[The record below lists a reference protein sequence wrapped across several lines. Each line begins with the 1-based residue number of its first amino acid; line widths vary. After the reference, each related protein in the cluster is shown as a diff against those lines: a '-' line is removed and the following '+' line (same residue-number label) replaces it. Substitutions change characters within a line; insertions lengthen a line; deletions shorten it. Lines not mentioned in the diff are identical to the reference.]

1 MQLVDKFNS
10 FVETHTD
17 DKTQANALKTAV
29 VGTGILWLILVVLMS
44 VCPGFRKPE
53 RYKTI
58 SIMLE
63 PVSESISEK
72 SEKLN
77 PAAEKI
83 ENANAKEAAAP
94 ANIKKAL
101 EKQSEPAKPVQ
112 KPAEQIKKQE
122 TAKKAHNPAAK
133 TVEKPAKSAEPV
145 KPAESKPENSKAAP
159 AKTVEQPK
167 AAPKV
172 PETTTAPAP
181 KKAKIKYK
189 KSLDDLMEE
198 QMGASAKQK
207 AFDDSM
213 FDDVVAETN
222 TSSQSVSKNVNR
234 MDNSS
239 ALSGSAA
246 VAADSTSGSVSA
258 TADRAEKP
266 SSASSATSAML
277 SKISAAQY
285 STTIGNGLSSKSDVK
300 VAQSTDGKLAIELSD
315 GSARV
320 LLEPLK
326 PVIIIS
332 EENGKRIDSSRQVVI
347 SFRILAAGN
356 VPFSGITITPSSAL
370 PEEIQSEIKDQVST
384 WRFAPASSDG
394 QAKFEYSIIKR

>member
-83 ENANAKEAAAP
+83 ENPNAKEAAAP
-94 ANIKKAL
+94 ANIEKAV

-122 TAKKAHNPAAK
+122 TAKKADNPAVK

-172 PETTTAPAP
+172 PETTAAPAP

-189 KSLDDLMEE
+189 KSLDELMEE

-234 MDNSS
+234 MDSSS

>member
-83 ENANAKEAAAP
+83 ENPNAKEAAAP
-94 ANIKKAL
+94 ANIEKAL

-181 KKAKIKYK
+181 KKAKIKYVK
-189 KSLDDLMEE
+189 RNEDLMEE
-198 QMGASAKQK
+198 QMGASAKPK
-207 AFDDSM
+207 AFDESM

>member
-94 ANIKKAL
+94 ANIKKAV

-122 TAKKAHNPAAK
+122 TAKKADNPAAK
-133 TVEKPAKSAEPV
+133 NVERPAKSAEPV

-181 KKAKIKYK
+181 KKAKIKYG
-189 KSLDDLMEE
+189 KSVDELMEE

-207 AFDDSM
+207 AFDESM

-234 MDNSS
+234 MNNSS

>member
-83 ENANAKEAAAP
+83 ENAKAKEAAAP
-94 ANIKKAL
+94 ANSKKAV

-122 TAKKAHNPAAK
+122 TAKKADNPAAK

-189 KSLDDLMEE
+189 KSLDELMEE

>member
-94 ANIKKAL
+94 ANIKKAV

-189 KSLDDLMEE
+189 KSLDELMEE

-234 MDNSS
+234 MNNSS

-285 STTIGNGLSSKSDVK
+285 SKPIGNGLSSKSDVK

>member
-83 ENANAKEAAAP
+83 ENPNAKEAAAS
-94 ANIKKAL
+94 AKIEKAV

-122 TAKKAHNPAAK
+122 TAKKADNPAAK

-172 PETTTAPAP
+172 PETTAAPAP

-189 KSLDDLMEE
+189 KSLDELMEE

-207 AFDDSM
+207 AFDDSK
-213 FDDVVAETN
+213 FNDVVAETN

-246 VAADSTSGSVSA
+246 VAADSASGSVSA

>member
-94 ANIKKAL
+94 ANSKKAV

-122 TAKKAHNPAAK
+122 TAKKADNPAAK

-189 KSLDDLMEE
+189 KSLDELMEE

-234 MDNSS
+234 MNNSS

-277 SKISAAQY
+277 SKISAVQY

>member
-122 TAKKAHNPAAK
+122 TSKKADNPAAK
-133 TVEKPAKSAEPV
+133 TVEKSAKSAEPV

-181 KKAKIKYK
+181 KKAKIKYVK
-189 KSLDDLMEE
+189 RNEDLMEE
-198 QMGASAKQK
+198 QMGASAKPK

-234 MDNSS
+234 MNNSS

>member
-94 ANIKKAL
+94 ANIKKAV
-101 EKQSEPAKPVQ
+101 EKQSEPANPVQ

-122 TAKKAHNPAAK
+122 TSKKAHNPAAK

-167 AAPKV
+167 SAPKV

-181 KKAKIKYK
+181 KKAKIKHG
-189 KSLDDLMEE
+189 KSVDDLMEE

-207 AFDDSM
+207 AFDDSI

-222 TSSQSVSKNVNR
+222 TSSQSVSKNVKR
-234 MDNSS
+234 MNNSS

>member
-83 ENANAKEAAAP
+83 ENAKAKEAAAP
-94 ANIKKAL
+94 ANSKKAV

-122 TAKKAHNPAAK
+122 TAKKADNPAAK
-133 TVEKPAKSAEPV
+133 TVEKPAKSAESV

-172 PETTTAPAP
+172 PETTAAPAP

-189 KSLDDLMEE
+189 KPLDELMEE

>member
-29 VGTGILWLILVVLMS
+29 VGTGILWLILLVLMS

-53 RYKTI
+53 RYKII

-77 PAAEKI
+77 PTAEKI
-83 ENANAKEAAAP
+83 ENPNAKEAAAP
-94 ANIKKAL
+94 ANIKKAV

-189 KSLDDLMEE
+189 KPLDELMEE

>member
-94 ANIKKAL
+94 ANIEKAL

-122 TAKKAHNPAAK
+122 TAKKADNPAAK

-189 KSLDDLMEE
+189 KSLDELMEE

-246 VAADSTSGSVSA
+246 VAADSASGSVSA

>member
-83 ENANAKEAAAP
+83 ENAKAKEAAAP
-94 ANIKKAL
+94 ANIEKAL

-122 TAKKAHNPAAK
+122 TAKKADNPAAK

-181 KKAKIKYK
+181 KKAKIKYG
-189 KSLDDLMEE
+189 KSVDDLMEE
-198 QMGASAKQK
+198 QMGASAKKK

-234 MDNSS
+234 MNNSS

>member
-94 ANIKKAL
+94 ANIKKAV

-122 TAKKAHNPAAK
+122 TAKKADNPAAK
-133 TVEKPAKSAEPV
+133 NVERPAKSAEPV

-189 KSLDDLMEE
+189 KSLDELMEE

-234 MDNSS
+234 MNNSS

>member
-83 ENANAKEAAAP
+83 ENPNAKEAAAP
-94 ANIKKAL
+94 ANIEKAV

-122 TAKKAHNPAAK
+122 TAKKADNTAAK

-189 KSLDDLMEE
+189 KSLDELMEE

-234 MDNSS
+234 MNNSS

-332 EENGKRIDSSRQVVI
+332 EENGKKIDSSRQVVI

>member
-94 ANIKKAL
+94 ANIKKAV

-122 TAKKAHNPAAK
+122 TLKKADNPAAK

-145 KPAESKPENSKAAP
+145 KPAESKPENSKATP

-172 PETTTAPAP
+172 PETTAAPAP
-181 KKAKIKYK
+181 KKAKIKYVK
-189 KSLDDLMEE
+189 RNEDLMEE
-198 QMGASAKQK
+198 QMGASAKPK

>member
-83 ENANAKEAAAP
+83 ENTNAKEAAAP
-94 ANIKKAL
+94 ANIEKAV

-122 TAKKAHNPAAK
+122 TAKKADNPAAK
-133 TVEKPAKSAEPV
+133 TVEKPAKSVEPV

-172 PETTTAPAP
+172 PETTAAPAP

-189 KSLDDLMEE
+189 KSLDELMEE

-207 AFDDSM
+207 AFDESM
-213 FDDVVAETN
+213 FNDVVAETN

-234 MDNSS
+234 MNNSS

>member
-94 ANIKKAL
+94 ANIEKAV

-145 KPAESKPENSKAAP
+145 KAAESKPENSKAAP

-172 PETTTAPAP
+172 PETTAAPAP

-189 KSLDDLMEE
+189 KSLDELMEE

-234 MDNSS
+234 MDSSS

-246 VAADSTSGSVSA
+246 VAADSASGSVFA

>member
-94 ANIKKAL
+94 ANIEKAL

-122 TAKKAHNPAAK
+122 TAKKADNPAAK
-133 TVEKPAKSAEPV
+133 NVERPAKSAEPV

-189 KSLDDLMEE
+189 KSLDELMEE

-234 MDNSS
+234 MNNSS

-246 VAADSTSGSVSA
+246 VAADSASGSVSA

>member
-83 ENANAKEAAAP
+83 ENPNAKEAAAP
-94 ANIKKAL
+94 ANIKKAV

-122 TAKKAHNPAAK
+122 TAKKADNPAAK

-172 PETTTAPAP
+172 PETTAAPAP

-189 KSLDDLMEE
+189 KSLDELMEE

-207 AFDDSM
+207 AFDESM
-213 FDDVVAETN
+213 FNDVVAETN

-234 MDNSS
+234 MNNSS

-246 VAADSTSGSVSA
+246 VAADSTSGSVFA

>member
-83 ENANAKEAAAP
+83 ENPNAKEAAAS
-94 ANIKKAL
+94 AKIEKAV

-122 TAKKAHNPAAK
+122 TLKKADNPAAK

-189 KSLDDLMEE
+189 KSLDELMEE

-207 AFDDSM
+207 AFDESM
-213 FDDVVAETN
+213 FNDVVAETN

>member
-29 VGTGILWLILVVLMS
+29 VGTGILWLILLVLMS

-94 ANIKKAL
+94 ANIKKAV

-122 TAKKAHNPAAK
+122 TSKKAHNPAAK

-189 KSLDDLMEE
+189 KSLDELMEE

-207 AFDDSM
+207 AFDESM
-213 FDDVVAETN
+213 FNDVVAETN

-234 MDNSS
+234 MNNSS

-246 VAADSTSGSVSA
+246 VAADSTSGSVFA

>member
-94 ANIKKAL
+94 ANIKKAV

-172 PETTTAPAP
+172 PETTAAPAP

-189 KSLDDLMEE
+189 KSLDELMEE

-234 MDNSS
+234 MDSSS

-246 VAADSTSGSVSA
+246 VAADSASGSVFA

>member
-83 ENANAKEAAAP
+83 ENAKAKEAAAS
-94 ANIKKAL
+94 ANSKKAV

-122 TAKKAHNPAAK
+122 TLKKADNPAAK

-172 PETTTAPAP
+172 PETTAAPAP

-189 KSLDDLMEE
+189 KSLDELMEE

-207 AFDDSM
+207 AFDESM
-213 FDDVVAETN
+213 FNDVVAETN

-234 MDNSS
+234 MNNSS

>member
-83 ENANAKEAAAP
+83 ENANAKEAAAS

-101 EKQSEPAKPVQ
+101 EKQSEPAKPVH

-122 TAKKAHNPAAK
+122 TAKKAHNPAAR

-167 AAPKV
+167 SAPKV

-181 KKAKIKYK
+181 KKAKIKHG
-189 KSLDDLMEE
+189 KSVDDLMEE

-207 AFDDSM
+207 AFDDSI

-222 TSSQSVSKNVNR
+222 TSSQSVSKNVKR
-234 MDNSS
+234 MNNSS

-320 LLEPLK
+320 LLEALK

-347 SFRILAAGN
+347 SFRMLAAGN

>member
-94 ANIKKAL
+94 ANIKKAV

-172 PETTTAPAP
+172 PETTAAPAP

-189 KSLDDLMEE
+189 KSLDELMEE

-234 MDNSS
+234 MNNSS

-246 VAADSTSGSVSA
+246 VAADSASGSVSA

>member
-83 ENANAKEAAAP
+83 ENAKAKEAAAP
-94 ANIKKAL
+94 ANSKKAV

-122 TAKKAHNPAAK
+122 TAKKADNPAAK

-145 KPAESKPENSKAAP
+145 KPAESKPENSKVAP

-189 KSLDDLMEE
+189 KSLDELMEE

>member
-122 TAKKAHNPAAK
+122 TSKKAHNPAAK

-189 KSLDDLMEE
+189 KSLDELMEE

>member
-83 ENANAKEAAAP
+83 ENAKAKEAAAP
-94 ANIKKAL
+94 ANSKKAV

-122 TAKKAHNPAAK
+122 TAKKADNPAAK

-189 KSLDDLMEE
+189 KSLDELMEE

-234 MDNSS
+234 MNNSS

>member
-83 ENANAKEAAAP
+83 ENAKAKEAAAP
-94 ANIKKAL
+94 ANSKKAV

-122 TAKKAHNPAAK
+122 TAKKADNPAAK

-145 KPAESKPENSKAAP
+145 KPAESKPENSKVAP

-189 KSLDDLMEE
+189 KSLDELMEE

-234 MDNSS
+234 MNNSS

>member
-122 TAKKAHNPAAK
+122 TAKKADNLAAK

-189 KSLDDLMEE
+189 KSLDELMEE

-213 FDDVVAETN
+213 FADVVAETN

-234 MDNSS
+234 MDSSS

-277 SKISAAQY
+277 SKISAVQY
-285 STTIGNGLSSKSDVK
+285 SKPIGNGLSSKSDVK

>member
-122 TAKKAHNPAAK
+122 TAKKADNPAAK

-172 PETTTAPAP
+172 SETTTAPAP
-181 KKAKIKYK
+181 KKAEIKYK
-189 KSLDDLMEE
+189 KSLDELMEE

-234 MDNSS
+234 MNNSS

>member
-94 ANIKKAL
+94 ANIKKAV

-122 TAKKAHNPAAK
+122 TLKKADNPAAK

-172 PETTTAPAP
+172 SETTTAPAP
-181 KKAKIKYK
+181 KKAEIKYK
-189 KSLDDLMEE
+189 KSLDELMEE

-207 AFDDSM
+207 AFDESK
-213 FDDVVAETN
+213 FVDVVAETN

-285 STTIGNGLSSKSDVK
+285 STTIENGLSSKSDVK

>member
-94 ANIKKAL
+94 ANIEKAV

-122 TAKKAHNPAAK
+122 TSKKAHNPAAK

-172 PETTTAPAP
+172 PETTAAPAP

-189 KSLDDLMEE
+189 KSLDELMEE

-234 MDNSS
+234 MDSSS

>member
-94 ANIKKAL
+94 ANIEKAV

-122 TAKKAHNPAAK
+122 TSKKAHNPAAK

-181 KKAKIKYK
+181 KKAKIKYG
-189 KSLDDLMEE
+189 KSVEELMEE
-198 QMGASAKQK
+198 QMLASAKPK
-207 AFDDSM
+207 AFDESKLN
-213 FDDVVAETN
+213 DVVAETN

>member
-94 ANIKKAL
+94 ANIKKAV
-101 EKQSEPAKPVQ
+101 EKQSELAKPVQ

-122 TAKKAHNPAAK
+122 TAKKADNPAAK

-189 KSLDDLMEE
+189 KSLDELMEE

-234 MDNSS
+234 MNNSS

>member
-72 SEKLN
+72 SEKPN

-94 ANIKKAL
+94 ANIKKAV

-122 TAKKAHNPAAK
+122 TSKKAHNPAAK
-133 TVEKPAKSAEPV
+133 TVEKSAKSAEPV

-189 KSLDDLMEE
+189 KSLDELMEE

-234 MDNSS
+234 MNNSS

>member
-83 ENANAKEAAAP
+83 ENASAKEAAAP
-94 ANIKKAL
+94 ANIKKAV

-122 TAKKAHNPAAK
+122 TAKKADNPAAK

-172 PETTTAPAP
+172 PETTAAPAP

-189 KSLDDLMEE
+189 KSLDELMEE

-234 MDNSS
+234 MNNSS

>member
-181 KKAKIKYK
+181 KKAKIKYVK
-189 KSLDDLMEE
+189 RNEDLMEE
-198 QMGASAKQK
+198 QRLASAKPK

>member
-83 ENANAKEAAAP
+83 ENAKAKEAAAP
-94 ANIKKAL
+94 ANNKKAV

-122 TAKKAHNPAAK
+122 TAKKADNPAAK

-189 KSLDDLMEE
+189 KSLDELMEE

-207 AFDDSM
+207 AFDESM
-213 FDDVVAETN
+213 FNDVVAETN

-234 MDNSS
+234 MNNSS